1 MRYQK
6 IVDDLNNEFDLVARE
21 QNKSGEKLETFLR
34 QFKTEDQK
42 LRKRL
47 KNGVKGN
54 KRSNL
59 KKQLNLVKA
68 GYELLESNLRLRHA

>member
-1 MRYQK
+1 MNYQK
-6 IVDDLNNEFDLVARE
+6 IVDDLNNELVLVARE
-21 QNKSGEKLETFLR
+21 QNKSGEKLEAFLR

-47 KNGVKGN
+47 KNGIKGN
-54 KRSNL
+54 KRSKL